1 MRNTFTHTLVCS
13 LLLASSALAQA
24 NSSTSRSSIV
34 VGTTKVDET
43 ARVDIVR
50 GDIQRQ
56 LNDFVSNQRTIIQ
69 NLQQTLETW
78 RGEVQS
84 ICATLLTQLQVAGAT
99 IPVTISVPA
108 PGVNLPPD
116 QLAAFCNSVIAI
128 ENPGGGGNNPLP
140 TVPFGVTKVPP
151 VCNAAQDLTWNG
163 NTWECVN
170 TISGVCAGAGANPP
184 RWVPVN

>member
-1 MRNTFTHTLVCS
+1 MRNTFTYTLVCG
-13 LLLASSALAQA
+13 LLLAGSALAQ
-24 NSSTSRSSIV
+24 SSPSRSSIV
-34 VGTTKVDET
+34 VGDVKADESG
-43 ARVDIVR
+43 RVDIVR

-56 LNDFVSNQRTIIQ
+56 LNDFVSTQRTTIQ
-69 NLQQTLETW
+69 QLQQTLETW
-78 RGEVQS
+78 RAEVQN
-84 ICATLLTQLQVAGAT
+84 ICTTLLVQLQVAGAT

-128 ENPGGGGNNPLP
+128 ENPGGGNDPIT
-140 TVPFGVTKVPP
+140 TVPFGTTKVPP
-151 VCNAAQDLTWNG
+151 VCNALTQDLTWNG